1 MKYEFT
7 WLCPKNGSAKLQFSI
22 KPWYED
28 PRWLCVKNGGWWM
41 DYIPPRLGGH
51 FPHILA
57 KWTEGHVV
65 KSNPNLEWKL
75 HRPDSP
81 RSRGLEDLF
90 SLKSSGILTMYNSA
104 LKHFEKLISTAMF
117 SKRNKI
123 CNYPGWFHPWIK
135 PLAPSPT
142 NALNKSGKT
151 STNHKTKHSKHANK
165 CEKRKT
171 CKHITSKIKKRGQK
185 WSKKVQN
192 TNKSINIPSSFRA
205 ISSGRRQLN
214 LKRSTTGCTECVGV
228 PKWGAREG
236 PQLISATWY
245 MIYDLRTWWKMWYWC
260 DWCDIWWIYDDIW
273 NCHELPWIAMISA
286 VK

>member
-51 FPHILA
+51 SPHILA

-123 CNYPGWFHPWIK
+123 LQLPRLVPPLNQTLGTK
-135 PLAPSPT
+135 PHQCVEQIRKDINQSQ
-142 NALNKSGKT
+142 NKT
-151 STNHKTKHSKHANK
+151 
-165 CEKRKT
+165 
-171 CKHITSKIKKRGQK
+171 Q
-185 WSKKVQN
+185 
-192 TNKSINIPSSFRA
+192 
-205 ISSGRRQLN
+205 
-214 LKRSTTGCTECVGV
+214 
-228 PKWGAREG
+228 
-236 PQLISATWY
+236 
-245 MIYDLRTWWKMWYWC
+245 
-260 DWCDIWWIYDDIW
+260 
-273 NCHELPWIAMISA
+273 
-286 VK
+286 

>member
-90 SLKSSGILTMYNSA
+90 FLKSSGILTMYNSA
-104 LKHFEKLISTAMF
+104 LKNFEKLISTAMF
-117 SKRNKI
+117 WKRNKI

-171 CKHITSKIKKRGQK
+171 CKHITSKIKKC
-185 WSKKVQN
+185 SKN
-192 TNKSINIPSSFRA
+192 GP
-205 ISSGRRQLN
+205 
-214 LKRSTTGCTECVGV
+214 KRSKTQTNPSTSPAVSERFPPDGASWTWNV
-228 PKWGAREG
+228 PPLGA
-236 PQLISATWY
+236 PSASVCQNGAPGRARNWFQPHDIWY
-245 MIYDLRTWWKMWYWC
+245 MI
-260 DWCDIWWIYDDIW
+260 
-273 NCHELPWIAMISA
+273 
-286 VK
+286 